1 MQLPFVMHNDRG
13 DRTPS
18 PIILHGSQRIRK
30 FNAITADDVD
40 ILVALFRVHSEG
52 KSADLVVSVNIPG
65 SSEGGVGERLAA
77 DVTVASDFNKLVS
90 SLRIKDY
97 NLFC

>member
-1 MQLPFVMHNDRG
+1 MQLPFVIHNDRG
-13 DRTPS
+13 DQTPS

-40 ILVALFRVHSEG
+40 ILVALFRVHSG
-52 KSADLVVSVNIPG
+52 AKNVDLVVSTNIPRN
-65 SSEGGVGERLAA
+65 SEGGVGKELAA
-77 DVTVASDFNKLVS
+77 DIASDFNSLVS
-90 SLRIKDY
+90 SLRIIEY